1 MARIEDMI
9 LGQDTQDL
17 TYCLGILSQSHG
29 GNWVVSLPPD
39 LEVYQGELE
48 ALLGRVFSG
57 HKASVPENF
66 ALAQQMSLNWCMSK
80 CREVG
85 ISFEESLSKL
95 TSPGAVAAGE

>member
-1 MARIEDMI
+1 MI
-9 LGQDTQDL
+9 RGQEAQDL
-17 TYCLGILSQSHG
+17 SRSLGILSQAG
-29 GNWVVSLPPD
+29 GGGWIVSLPPD
-39 LEVYQGELE
+39 LKVYQDELE

-57 HKASVPENF
+57 NNQRLPENF

-95 TSPGAVAAGE
+95 LPPVEVP

>member
-1 MARIEDMI
+1 MARIKHMI
-9 LGQDTQDL
+9 VGQDAQDL
-17 TYCLGILSQSHG
+17 TYCLGILSQSHA

-39 LEVYQGELE
+39 LVVYQGELE

-95 TSPGAVAAGE
+95 SAAGPVPAGE